1 MTTAQEIYDLVSADI
16 FKQGVLQRIDFGS
29 GLRTLQKSIEV
40 VEKIGG
46 LTGLEK
52 KNLVLDV
59 LDIALKNHVGTGK
72 AVRIIA
78 DVAPTLIDQL
88 VLAYNSELF
97 QKLQKKGCKG
107 LCLN

>member
-1 MTTAQEIYDLVSADI
+1 MTTAQEIYDLISPDI
-16 FKQGVLQRIDFGS
+16 FKNGVLQRIDFGN
-29 GLRTLQKSIEV
+29 GLRTLQKAIEV
-40 VEKIGG
+40 VETVKG
-46 LTGLEK
+46 LSGIEK

-88 VLAYNSELF
+88 VVAYNSELF
-97 QKLQKKGCKG
+97 QKLQKNGCFRR
-107 LCLN
+107 CY